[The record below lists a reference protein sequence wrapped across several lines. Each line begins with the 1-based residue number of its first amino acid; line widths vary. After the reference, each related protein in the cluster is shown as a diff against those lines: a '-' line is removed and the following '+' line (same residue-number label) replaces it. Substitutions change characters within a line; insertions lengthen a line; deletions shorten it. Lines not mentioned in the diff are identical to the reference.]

1 MDGAI
6 ADFTLKGVESS
17 SLQDDVEEPNNEGYE
32 AEVPVGPCIAEIIA
46 VVGNE
51 EQESA
56 RGDGDRS
63 ESNPVLE
70 GELGREDEVDGG
82 QEHAAAVKLHSDLEI
97 LSEERGPF

>member
-17 SLQDDVEEPNNEGYE
+17 SLQDDVDEPNNEGYE
-32 AEVPVGPCIAEIIA
+32 AEVPVGPCVAEISTL
-46 VVGNE
+46 VGNE
-51 EQESA
+51 EEESA
-56 RGDGDRS
+56 RGDGDQGER
-63 ESNPVLE
+63 NPVLE